1 MPTPGGFPSALRRSD
16 GASEPPPR
24 RQGPTPKEIAMMS
37 ADQLKAYYQRRGE
50 WQDADKES
58 ISKLSN
64 PATFDRRNP

>member
-1 MPTPGGFPSALRRSD
+1 MPNPRTIPSALRRSD
-16 GASEPPPR
+16 GASEPPRR
-24 RQGPTPKEIAMMS
+24 RQGPSKADLAMMTS
-37 ADQLKAYYQRRGE
+37 AQLKDYYQKRGE